1 MEHFV
6 LFAFALTVIAFL
18 SVILAK
24 PIASYSEEEE
34 GQAPADENLPLGQ
47 LNYIPTTINPN
58 LPEHDSLS
66 YELGA
71 ETNPKVANPKSDF
84 QFASNQLTNTNRLIH
99 EKNWI

>member
-18 SVILAK
+18 SIILAK
-24 PIASYSEEEE
+24 PIASFSEEEE
-34 GQAPADENLPLGQ
+34 GSAVSDENIPIGQ
-47 LNYIPTTINPN
+47 MNYIPTVVNSNFLEQASHAPSTR
-58 LPEHDSLS
+58 E
-66 YELGA
+66 
-71 ETNPKVANPKSDF
+71 ETNPKAANHSSDF

>member
-18 SVILAK
+18 SIILAK
-24 PIASYSEEEE
+24 PITSFSEEELGKAVTDE
-34 GQAPADENLPLGQ
+34 ELPIGQM
-47 LNYIPTTINPN
+47 NYIPTIVNPN
-58 LPEHDSLS
+58 FPEQANLATSAR
-66 YELGA
+66 E
-71 ETNPKVANPKSDF
+71 ETNPKAANHSSDF

>member
-18 SVILAK
+18 SIILAR
-24 PIASYSEEEE
+24 PISSFSEEEE
-34 GQAPADENLPLGQ
+34 GKAVSDEDIPIGQ
-47 LNYIPTTINPN
+47 MNYIPTIINPN
-58 LPEHDSLS
+58 FPEPATPTASVGV
-66 YELGA
+66 E
-71 ETNPKVANPKSDF
+71 ANPEAANQSSDF